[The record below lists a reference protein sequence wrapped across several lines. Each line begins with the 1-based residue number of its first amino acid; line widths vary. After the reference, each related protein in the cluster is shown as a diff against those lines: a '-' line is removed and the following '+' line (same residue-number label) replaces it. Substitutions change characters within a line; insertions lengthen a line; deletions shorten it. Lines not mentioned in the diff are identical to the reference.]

1 VKTNSTENALPAAGC
16 RFELS
21 AKTIQPLTKLL
32 REELEKLG
40 TGRKFAAYLHIRPR
54 RHTSTTIISAHILY
68 DLNPFI
74 VSVINE
80 DMCPINPIDWNF
92 ESESVLTFSI
102 FVIVHI
108 IRRFSFV
115 WRKTLDILLKIIF
128 DAWIKLFNLRTE

>member
-1 VKTNSTENALPAAGC
+1 
-16 RFELS
+16 
-21 AKTIQPLTKLL
+21 
-32 REELEKLG
+32 
-40 TGRKFAAYLHIRPR
+40 
-54 RHTSTTIISAHILY
+54 
-68 DLNPFI
+68 
-74 VSVINE
+74 
-80 DMCPINPIDWNF
+80 MCPINPIDWNF